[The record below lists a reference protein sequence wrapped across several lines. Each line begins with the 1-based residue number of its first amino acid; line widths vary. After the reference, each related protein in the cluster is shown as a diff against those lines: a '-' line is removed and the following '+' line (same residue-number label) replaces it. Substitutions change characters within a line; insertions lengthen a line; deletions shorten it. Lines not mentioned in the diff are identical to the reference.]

1 MAMREIKVVD
11 YSENLITLKQKIRAL
26 EEALLRQNLESA
38 LELALG
44 ITVESRLLGQNL
56 KLLNDNNGIPYQ
68 VELQQS

>member
-1 MAMREIKVVD
+1 MAMRETKLID
-11 YSENLITLKQKIRAL
+11 YSENIIKIKQYTRAL
-26 EEALLRQNLESA
+26 EEALMRQDMDYA
-38 LELALG
+38 LELTLG